1 MVLQFKNENSNH
13 IMWPQMSNLPSRL
26 LGLFDLERGIAQ
38 TFGVLS
44 TIWKPH
50 KLAAV
55 ERFTLEGTT
64 HSSWALCF
72 LGSEESSINLVCIL
86 QTIKT
91 NWHISQHLCQPT
103 RLCPRTANESQLK
116 SVDSSWFS
124 YRVKH
129 FQNSALCF
137 VHSSWCFTSVTTR
150 TVCVCVY
157 SLDSWTCTSAR
168 PNMIASADRQGFKH
182 RRAVTSSAFSWFNLM
197 AF

>member
-103 RLCPRTANESQLK
+103 LQMKASWRASTRPGLATRWNIFKIQHFVSFTHPGVLPQLPH
-116 SVDSSWFS
+116 VL
-124 YRVKH
+124 Y
-129 FQNSALCF
+129 
-137 VHSSWCFTSVTTR
+137 
-150 TVCVCVY
+150 VCVFIRWTVERLLQ
-157 SLDSWTCTSAR
+157 LDLTW
-168 PNMIASADRQGFKH
+168 
-182 RRAVTSSAFSWFNLM
+182 
-197 AF
+197 